1 VNPKTDLY
9 YYRARYYSPKLG
21 RFLQTDPVG
30 AKDDLN
36 LYGYVG
42 NEPTNHQDSLGLCIE
57 AEQATNDTRQTQLCQ
72 SANDLSVSSA
82 GRNLILSEE
91 GTTNPVREDT
101 GGVLTVGHGH
111 KVLPEDNLSEGDVLS
126 QDRINAM
133 FESDV
138 IRAETGVRSLVGD
151 TPLSQEEFDALV
163 DLTFN
168 VGIGTLAH
176 ESPKLNEAIQSGDY
190 DRMGSE
196 LKYTLDAKKQQQ
208 PGLVTRS
215 NRREQ
220 VFRNGDYSDPRQR

>member
-1 VNPKTDLY
+1 
-9 YYRARYYSPKLG
+9 
-21 RFLQTDPVG
+21 
-30 AKDDLN
+30 
-36 LYGYVG
+36 
-42 NEPTNHQDSLGLCIE
+42 
-57 AEQATNDTRQTQLCQ
+57 
-72 SANDLSVSSA
+72 
-82 GRNLILSEE
+82 
-91 GTTNPVREDT
+91 
-101 GGVLTVGHGH
+101 
-111 KVLPEDNLSEGDVLS
+111 VLPEDNLSEGDVLS